1 MASVTIDP
9 DVLRWAISE
18 SGVSVK
24 ELSERVDADVEA
36 WLRRKSKP
44 SVSELRAVANT
55 LKRPFATFFLP
66 NPPALQTPTVQF
78 RHPADDPRTSLN
90 PDERKTIREAMRQQR
105 LLSWLV
111 DQLDGTTVEMPTFNL
126 SSTSAERAARA
137 LRQWIGVSPEQQLK
151 WSSSAVAL
159 RSWRAALEEH
169 GIVVF
174 SLPMGSDSIRGFSIW
189 EERLPIIAI
198 NSAWNYEAR
207 IFSMFHE
214 LGHLVTKTS
223 SACVQQATK
232 LGAATDPAERWC
244 EQFAAH
250 LLMPADLLREV
261 LNSVGWVA
269 GRKITDLAVTARVAR
284 RLRVSLRAAVL
295 KLIDAQVSGWDLY
308 KAIPP
313 AIDEKKSGG
322 RPADEP
328 RNRARIRRDQFGRRA
343 TSLYFRGVRAE
354 VLDRTDVID
363 YLDVPDHDLDELQAW
378 AEGTANG

>member
-1 MASVTIDP
+1 MAALTINP
-9 DVLRWAISE
+9 EVLRWAISE
-18 SGVSVK
+18 SGLTAR
-24 ELSERVDADVEA
+24 ELSARVGADVEA
-36 WLRRKSKP
+36 WLARKSKP
-44 SVSELRAVANT
+44 SVSELRAAANA

-66 NPPALQTPTVQF
+66 QPPALETPTVKF

-90 PDERKTIREAMRQQR
+90 PEERKSIREAMRQQR

-111 DQLDGTTVEMPTFNL
+111 DQLDGTTVQMPAFEL
-126 SSTSAERAARA
+126 PSTSAESAARA
-137 LRQWIGVSPEQQLK
+137 LREWIGISPEQQLK
-151 WSSSAVAL
+151 WSSSAAAL
-159 RSWRAALEEH
+159 RSWRAALEER

-174 SLPMGSDSIRGFSIW
+174 SLPMGSASIRGFSIW
-189 EERLPIIAI
+189 EERLPVIAI
-198 NSAWNYEAR
+198 NSAWNHEAR

-223 SACVQQATK
+223 SACAQQATK
-232 LGAATDPAERWC
+232 LGTPTDLAERWC

-250 LLMPADLLREV
+250 LLMPADLLRAV

-269 GRKITDLAVTARVAR
+269 GRKITDLAIAARVAR
-284 RLRVSLRAAVL
+284 RLRVSVRAAAL
-295 KLIDAQVSGWDLY
+295 KLIEAQVSGWDLY

-313 AIDEKKSGG
+313 AVDEKKGHG
-322 RPADEP
+322 PPADEP

-378 AEGTANG
+378 AEGTGNR